1 MQALV
6 SKLPDGGEKI
16 RRQISELDEKLTSAE
31 KEKKEEKATEV
42 ICLDDLS
49 ADMENIV
56 LSV

>member
-1 MQALV
+1 M

-16 RRQISELDEKLTSAE
+16 RRQISELDEKLASAE
-31 KEKKEEKATEV
+31 KDKGATGV

-49 ADMENIV
+49 ADMENIE

>member
-1 MQALV
+1 M

-31 KEKKEEKATEV
+31 KEKKKEEKATEV

>member
-1 MQALV
+1 M

-16 RRQISELDEKLTSAE
+16 RRQISELDEKLASAE
-31 KEKKEEKATEV
+31 EKREREKGGTEV

-49 ADMENIV
+49 ADMESIV

>member
-1 MQALV
+1 M

>member
-1 MQALV
+1 LQALV

>member
-1 MQALV
+1 M

-31 KEKKEEKATEV
+31 KEKREREKGGTEV

-49 ADMENIV
+49 ADMESIV